1 MVMSSSQWNVNRM
14 ACTISNSLLL
24 STIWVQ
30 MTTGKKI
37 KFYAQGHLCRDW
49 QLLFPGGSVVKN
61 SPASAGDAG
70 DVGSI
75 PGLEKSPG
83 VEQAYNSMLAGKIS
97 WTEEPSGLQSMG
109 SQTIR
114 H

>member
-1 MVMSSSQWNVNRM
+1 M
-14 ACTISNSLLL
+14 
-24 STIWVQ
+24 
-30 MTTGKKI
+30 
-37 KFYAQGHLCRDW
+37 
-49 QLLFPGGSVVKN
+49 VKN

-70 DVGSI
+70 DMGSI
-75 PGLEKSPG
+75 PGLEKSPWG
-83 VEQAYNSMLAGKIS
+83 GMATHNSMLAGKIS